1 MDGVGADLKSVVQK
15 IPCRRCLMEGVKKED
30 ILQKI
35 EEYLNALPLEERTPA
50 EQYQKRLTVCET
62 CSRMENGLCKEC
74 GCFVLYRAGKNSSDC
89 PSGRWKLSDN
99 DGKYDKK
106 IT

>member
-1 MDGVGADLKSVVQK
+1 MEENGANLKSVVSG
-15 IPCRRCLMEGVKKED
+15 IPCRRCLMEGVRKEE

-35 EEYLNALPLEERTPA
+35 EEYLNALPPEERTPA
-50 EQYQKRLTVCET
+50 ARYQSRLTVCEA

-89 PSGRWKLSDN
+89 PAGRWN
-99 DGKYDKK
+99 A
-106 IT
+106 